1 MAPTGI
7 TDGVGAPALGPVGG
21 MVMVRAIPLQDL
33 EEVMA
38 SDMGLG
44 RALALALALVPD
56 TGTGQEVVVLVDMG
70 MELGEL
76 MEEVGEEVAMEVPQ
90 TMAS

>member
-44 RALALALALVPD
+44 RALALALVPD